1 MSDWKREARLTDPW
15 PAAPS
20 SERWLERRASTLLHS
35 HRRVR
40 TIQKQLTRP
49 ARRAALPILGGAGRG
64 LRVRFGDSALTRAI
78 SRVEPQV
85 EDTLLSL
92 LSPGDVFYDIGANVG
107 WYSLLAARAVG
118 STGRVVAF
126 EPSVSNAALLQE
138 NVAANRLTN
147 VTTIAAAVTDQSGW
161 ATFLYGGSLEGRL
174 SKDDCEAQAQRR
186 AARKT
191 PKRSWVVP
199 ILALDSWLAE
209 TAQPPPSVLKID
221 VEGAE
226 VGVLR
231 GMTQTLHTAKPA
243 LIIELHNTRTE
254 VADMLDSV
262 GYKHAPIES
271 DASTREGPW
280 WAHVLAQPL
289 DAHPADL
296 PGARTARGACPPSP
310 PS

>member
-1 MSDWKREARLTDPW
+1 MTGSDWKSHAG
-15 PAAPS
+15 AFM
-20 SERWLERRASTLLHS
+20 HS
-35 HRRVR
+35 HSRAR
-40 TIQKQLTRP
+40 ILQKRITRP
-49 ARRAALPILGGAGRG
+49 ARRAALPIFAGAGRG
-64 LRVRFGDSALTRAI
+64 LRVRFGDSALTRAVA
-78 SRVEPQV
+78 RVEPQV

-92 LSPGDVFYDIGANVG
+92 LRPGDVFFDVGANVG

-118 STGRVVAF
+118 SAGKVIAF

-147 VTTIAAAVTDQSGW
+147 VTTIAAAVTDESGW

-174 SKDDCEAQAQRR
+174 SKDDSEAQARRR
-186 AARKT
+186 AGRKT

-231 GMTQTLHTAKPA
+231 GMTETLRTAKPV
-243 LIIELHNTRTE
+243 LIIELHNTRAE
-254 VADMLDSV
+254 VADLLDSV
-262 GYKHAPIES
+262 GYEHAPIES

-280 WAHVLAQPL
+280 WAHVLARAQDASSPAGQP
-289 DAHPADL
+289 D
-296 PGARTARGACPPSP
+296 ARTARGALLPSP
-310 PS
+310 SS